1 MGPAVSSELH
11 NSCFLAF
18 STHQKRKQ
26 SHGRTQDGE
35 AFLGLGFSHVRRIS
49 TT

>member
-1 MGPAVSSELH
+1 MKTENDCSPS
-11 NSCFLAF
+11 FLNTSKF
-18 STHQKRKQ
+18 KKEKK